1 MELEGLLKQES
12 KQVEE
17 QKQHLAILK
26 SVQQQQLDSSGL
38 KSLIEKIAA
47 DCQIN
52 EVDLFTEFQSIKNL
66 IQETSNQ
73 QSAYQEQ
80 ILVLTNENE
89 CLKQSNEENLK
100 FNEKLNL
107 ELKGAV
113 EALNELQSNNQ
124 QLTADKEALLDYI
137 QEIKISL
144 DHTSERL
151 ESLDQVKVQKE

>member
-52 EVDLFTEFQSIKNL
+52 EVDLFTEFQNIKNL

>member
-1 MELEGLLKQES
+1 M
-12 KQVEE
+12 EE

-52 EVDLFTEFQSIKNL
+52 EVDLFTEFQNIKNL